1 MNLLLDT
8 HTLIWFFEGATE
20 LSEVAKSAIVDEN
33 NTCFVSIL
41 SFWEIAIKLNIGK
54 LQMNISFEQLRMLIL
69 EDGFE
74 ILPLKFEHTK
84 EIINL
89 PLHHR
94 DPFDRL
100 IISQA
105 TVENMIILSR
115 DENFKLYNVK
125 LIW

>member
-20 LSEVAKSAIVDEN
+20 LSEVAKSAIIDEN

-69 EDGFE
+69 ENGFE

>member
-69 EDGFE
+69 ENGFE
-74 ILPLKFEHTK
+74 ILPLKIEHTK

>member
-20 LSEVAKSAIVDEN
+20 LSEVAKSAIIDEN